1 MQRLVSG
8 SIIDNWLDYINMY
21 NRYSTYKV
29 KVATT
34 SIVMLFFFTPVVS
47 NVNAQEFDEWKKEH
61 KGEFQDFKDK
71 RDVEFLKM
79 LEEVW
84 VQVDGIE
91 TKPTFEDPKIENI
104 PRAEGSLFKL
114 NTSDGKENEERVTVK
129 KLTGYSKPNELV
141 AGTNSLQ
148 SNSNPTGSVASEL
161 IFYDV
166 KVPFYYFPNNIVK
179 LQGSPNKDALKT
191 YWEEMSK
198 TEYNLLLDRLSLAI
212 QQMNLND
219 WGVFNLSYKLGEDI
233 YGNSENNI
241 RLFVW
246 FMMTKLGYEI
256 KTGFNTTQVYLLMPS
271 KNRISNTSFFTLKGR
286 RYYVFD
292 TGDIFL
298 RPGRLTT
305 YDGQY
310 PNSNKTFS
318 LSANKIPVLPD
329 STQMRNVRFTWEKKE
344 YSFDVPYNK
353 NIIDYYR
360 RFPTSDLHIYT
371 MAENSNKTLQA
382 LHDNLGTIIKEKSP
396 EEALNILLRFV
407 QTAFKYKTD
416 VDQFGKQKFMLPE
429 EIFYYSYSDCD
440 DRAILFA
447 FLVNHLLGYDVIG
460 LRYPGHLATAVNIKN
475 TLQGDSFTYNGKKY
489 VVADPTYINSTLG
502 MSMPKFRRISPEIT
516 NLFY

>member
-1 MQRLVSG
+1 MHNQ
-8 SIIDNWLDYINMY
+8 N
-21 NRYSTYKV
+21 STYKV
-29 KVATT
+29 KVATKC
-34 SIVMLFFFTPVVS
+34 IVMLLLFTSAVS
-47 NVNAQEFDEWKKEH
+47 NVNAQDFDEWKKEH
-61 KGEFQDFKDK
+61 KEEFQDFKDK

-84 VQVDGIE
+84 LQVDGVE
-91 TKPTFEDPKIENI
+91 TKPTFEEPKFDNI
-104 PRAEGSLFKL
+104 PRAEESLFKL
-114 NTSDGKENEERVTVK
+114 QAGEVKEDEERVTVK
-129 KLTGYSKPNELV
+129 KLIRYINHDEPV
-141 AGTNSLQ
+141 
-148 SNSNPTGSVASEL
+148 TGSKSLEPYSNLTGSIASEL

-166 KVPFYYFPNNIVK
+166 KVPFYYFPNNIVRF
-179 LQGSPNKDALKT
+179 QGRPNKEALKA

-198 TEYNLLLDRLSLAI
+198 TEYNILLDRLSVAI
-212 QQMNLND
+212 KQMNLND
-219 WGVFNLSYKLGEDI
+219 WGVLNLSYKLGEEV

-256 KTGFNTTQVYLLMPS
+256 KTGFNSRHVYLLMPS

-292 TGDIFL
+292 TGENFS

-310 PNSNKTFS
+310 PNSNKIFS
-318 LSANKIPVLPD
+318 LSTQEIPVLPD
-329 STQMRNVRFTWEKKE
+329 STQMRKVRFTWKNKE
-344 YSFDVPYNK
+344 YSFDVPYNE

-360 RFPTSDLHIYT
+360 RFPTSDFHIYT

-382 LHDNLGTIIKEKSP
+382 LHDNLGTIINEKSP

-407 QTAFKYKTD
+407 QTAFEYKTD
-416 VDQFGKQKFMLPE
+416 KDQFGKQKFMLPE
-429 EIFYYSYSDCD
+429 EIFYYNYSDCD

-447 FLVNHLLGYDVIG
+447 FLVNHLLGYDVVG
-460 LRYPGHLATAVNIKN
+460 LRYPGHLATAVSVGD
-475 TLQGDSFTYNGKKY
+475 TLQGDSFTYEGKQY

-502 MSMPKFRRISPEIT
+502 MSMPKFRRSSPEIT
-516 NLFY
+516 TLFY